1 MTRKPLVSVII
12 ITYNQENYIGQAL
25 ESIVTQKT
33 SFEFEVLV
41 GDDMSTDKTPAI
53 ISDFAQRYPAIIKPI
68 IRKKNL
74 GPAPNFVETLKLS
87 QGRYIAICEGDD
99 YWTDPLKL
107 QRQADFL
114 DANPD
119 CVVCF
124 HPVRVIY
131 ENGTHEDEIYPV
143 QKDGFTLERLVEG
156 NFIQTN
162 SVMYR
167 ATNYNDL
174 PDDILP
180 LDWYLHLY
188 HAKMG
193 GIGFIDKTMA
203 VYRRHKGG
211 IWWSDTSDDAEYKFL
226 QKNYIVHQKF
236 YARASDLLDNEEYSR
251 QMQHHA
257 IALLERVL
265 RLNIDKQQSLLID
278 VVKRAPETLQ
288 FALNGVSSL
297 ISDLYKR
304 NYDQAQ
310 ELLHQKELTE
320 RLGKTVSR
328 IQDSRSYKLS
338 KIIVKPINVI
348 RRLIS
353 TH

>member
-180 LDWYLHLY
+180 LWQCI
-188 HAKMG
+188 AGTRVASG
-193 GIGFIDKTMA
+193 G
-203 VYRRHKGG
+203 
-211 IWWSDTSDDAEYKFL
+211 
-226 QKNYIVHQKF
+226 
-236 YARASDLLDNEEYSR
+236 
-251 QMQHHA
+251 
-257 IALLERVL
+257 
-265 RLNIDKQQSLLID
+265 
-278 VVKRAPETLQ
+278 
-288 FALNGVSSL
+288 
-297 ISDLYKR
+297 
-304 NYDQAQ
+304 
-310 ELLHQKELTE
+310 
-320 RLGKTVSR
+320 R
-328 IQDSRSYKLS
+328 IQAMMQNTNFCKRITSCTKNFTRELATCLITKNTVDKCSIMPLRFLS
-338 KIIVKPINVI
+338 GCFD
-348 RRLIS
+348 
-353 TH
+353 